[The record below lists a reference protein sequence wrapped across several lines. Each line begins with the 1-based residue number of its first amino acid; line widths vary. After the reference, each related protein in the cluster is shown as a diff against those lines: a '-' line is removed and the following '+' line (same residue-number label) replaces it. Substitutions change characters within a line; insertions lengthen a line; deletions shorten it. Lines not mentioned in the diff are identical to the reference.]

1 MKKWKIA
8 TIKKLIET
16 TETETVDHL
25 DSSLKG

>member
-16 TETETVDHL
+16 TETETADHL
-25 DSSLKG
+25 TPSLKG